1 MSAEAHELPGQR
13 NHEQPYEIN
22 VSDARNKWSQL
33 LDAVDDGETIYLLR
47 GGKRVGALVP
57 ADVAEDA
64 ERREDEYWSARA
76 REAHERIEKG
86 EDEVISLDRLVAEA
100 EGRA

>member
-1 MSAEAHELPGQR
+1 MSAEAHEVPGQR
-13 NHEQPYEIN
+13 NHREPYEIN
-22 VSDARNKWSQL
+22 VSEARNNLAQL
-33 LDAVDDGETIYLLR
+33 LDAVEDGETIYLLR
-47 GGKRVGALVP
+47 GGKRAGALVP

-76 REAHERIEKG
+76 REARERIEKG
-86 EDEVISLDRLVAEA
+86 EDEVISLDRLVTEA